1 MRIHQ
6 RRRRGNTP
14 ARSEFVT
21 GRLDVIGQN
30 EHSTG
35 TMHSQENFSRSV
47 PSVLTLMMMVF
58 FAVSPRFLLS
68 PLLLRIATTFGVGYG
83 RASAVFLT
91 ASFGFVTGLLTS
103 GYIAH
108 RLTHRFTIVFAIGLS
123 GILLIALSMV
133 RSFAA
138 FHVVLFFCGWATGL
152 YPGSGVTSV
161 AAAVADRHRG
171 KAMAIHESGPN
182 IAFILA
188 PVLSA
193 AIAPTFGWHGVFVVF
208 GVAAIVAAIVFLIS
222 GRGLAEP
229 GQPPNF
235 SNLRMFI
242 HDRSFWVIVL
252 LLAIAAVGAIGV
264 YSVLPTFLIAEH
276 GYSER
281 FVNSYIGVSRV
292 TGFVAILTAGVLAD
306 RIGFSA
312 VIAVIIGVT
321 GVMTILLGLTTGAPL
336 LIAVFLQPMLVQSFF
351 PVAIN
356 GLTLVVPPAARSL
369 AVSLAIPLAN
379 LVGTGIA
386 PRALGAAGSA
396 GVFGLGFVI
405 AGVLTVASLAL
416 LPLLRGGPL
425 ARRTEA

>member
-1 MRIHQ
+1 MNSPER
-6 RRRRGNTP
+6 
-14 ARSEFVT
+14 
-21 GRLDVIGQN
+21 
-30 EHSTG
+30 
-35 TMHSQENFSRSV
+35 FSRSV
-47 PSVLTLMMMVF
+47 PSVLALMMMLF
-58 FAVSPRFLLS
+58 FAVSPRFILS
-68 PLLLRIATTFGVGYG
+68 PLLLRIAVTFGIDYG
-83 RASAVFLT
+83 RASAVFLM

-103 GYIAH
+103 GYVAA
-108 RLTHRFTIVFAIGLS
+108 RLTHRFTIVFAIGVS
-123 GILLIALSMV
+123 GVLLIVLSAV

-138 FHVVLFFCGWATGL
+138 FQLVLFFCSWATGL

-161 AAAVADRHRG
+161 AAAVVDRNRG
-171 KAMAIHESGPN
+171 KAIAIHESGPN
-182 IAFILA
+182 IAFIVA

-193 AIAPTFGWHGVFVVF
+193 AIAPTVGWNGVFIVF
-208 GVAAIVAAIVFLIS
+208 GVGAIVAAVVFLIS
-222 GRGLAEP
+222 GKGLSER

-235 SNLRMFI
+235 ANLRMFI

-252 LLAIAAVGAIGV
+252 LLAIAAVGAIGI
-264 YSVLPTFLIAEH
+264 YSVLPTYLIAEH

-281 FVNSYIGVSRV
+281 FVNSYIGASRV

-321 GVMTILLGLTTGAPL
+321 GVMTILLGLTSGVPL

-356 GLTLVVPPAARSL
+356 GLTLVVPLAARSL

-379 LVGTGIA
+379 VVGTGVA
-386 PRALGAAGSA
+386 PRALGAAGTA
-396 GVFGLGFVI
+396 GVFGLGFVV

-425 ARRTEA
+425 ARRPGA